1 VSRFGHPHRGKGVN
15 PVVGDLTAGEDG
27 AVLHRSL
34 IARRLL
40 PVALTLLGLGVLGEV
55 ALLTTGA
62 A

>member
-1 VSRFGHPHRGKGVN
+1 MN

-62 A
+62 G